1 MPSCNGGRSHSSNC
15 SSNCNCSTV
24 YVDRE
29 VKVHLDEKERKQFQ
43 NKIKELEEE
52 LKSQRKMNTQ
62 LVERLLEERRL

>member
-1 MPSCNGGRSHSSNC
+1 MPSCNGGSSHSSNC
-15 SSNCNCSTV
+15 SSNCNRTV

-52 LKSQRKMNTQ
+52 LKSPRKMNTQ